1 MLSKKFKSQL
11 VFIILLIELIMHIQ
25 PCQAQRF
32 EFRGK
37 RKKET
42 LSFKLVKNLM
52 IIPLTINGKGPFNF
66 ILDTGVGLFIISDT
80 ALVDSLNIINK
91 RSIKIMGFGSGED
104 LSAYVTPSIEV
115 KIGNAV
121 SKNLPA
127 ALLKKDIFA
136 LSSFVGMPIH
146 GLVGFDF
153 FDSFTVRINYI
164 ANTITF
170 YRPESAYIPK
180 KGTRIPITIEERK
193 PYVISHLTLS
203 NGEIIA
209 AKLILDT
216 GAGHPVSLE
225 TDGGVPFPVPKINIS
240 ANLGIGLTGPI
251 SGYIGRISSMKLG
264 KYELNNVIAAFPN
277 YDDVASKV
285 TSVGRNGNIGN
296 TILRRFDVVF
306 DYKRECIY
314 LKPLIQIKEP
324 FEHDMSGLEITSAGD
339 DYKRIIIT
347 RVEPNSPAAKL
358 GLQTDDEIISI
369 NFKPVSEMTMEE
381 IDKLFRSKSERS
393 FIIAIVPKGTKEISR
408 VILSLERRI

>member
-1 MLSKKFKSQL
+1 
-11 VFIILLIELIMHIQ
+11 
-25 PCQAQRF
+25 
-32 EFRGK
+32 
-37 RKKET
+37 
-42 LSFKLVKNLM
+42 
-52 IIPLTINGKGPFNF
+52 
-66 ILDTGVGLFIISDT
+66 
-80 ALVDSLNIINK
+80 
-91 RSIKIMGFGSGED
+91 
-104 LSAYVTPSIEV
+104 
-115 KIGNAV
+115 
-121 SKNLPA
+121 
-127 ALLKKDIFA
+127 
-136 LSSFVGMPIH
+136 MPIH

-164 ANTITF
+164 ASTITF
-170 YRPESAYIPK
+170 YKSESAYIPK

-193 PYVISHLTLS
+193 PYVISPLTLS
-203 NGEIIA
+203 TGEVIA

-225 TDGGVPFPVPKINIS
+225 TDGGVPFPVPKINIA

-285 TSVGRNGNIGN
+285 TSIGRNGNIGT

-314 LKPLIQIKEP
+314 LKPLNQLKEP

-339 DYKRIIIT
+339 NYKRIIIT

-358 GLQTDDEIISI
+358 GLQTDDEILSI

-393 FIIAIVPKGTKEISR
+393 FIMAIVPKGTKEISR